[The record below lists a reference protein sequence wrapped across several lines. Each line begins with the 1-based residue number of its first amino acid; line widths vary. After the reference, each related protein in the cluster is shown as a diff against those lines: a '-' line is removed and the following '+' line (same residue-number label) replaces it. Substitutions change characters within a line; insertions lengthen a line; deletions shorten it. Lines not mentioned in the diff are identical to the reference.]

1 MSAVSAEL
9 IQIIKELQ
17 SLSSLGDFSLAGG
30 TNLALRYNHRI
41 SIDIDLIIPKI
52 IGKNGYEAIISEVE
66 SYFGKDNTTI
76 QLINE
81 EFGDQFLFLRVF
93 ITKGDFTVKV
103 EFLQNMITLSE
114 TEIHGGIRMVSKL
127 DIGLFKLMSA
137 SNRLAK
143 KDIYDLAYITEEISI
158 IELYNNLKD
167 KKESYCKPIHR
178 TIFDLDNEISPV
190 DKPELLLEFDSIAS
204 NSDLRPFHSHD
215 RIELVEGSKSWILA
229 RMEWRSKVRQLFNY
243 LEKNFPSPK
252 GIDIR

>member
-17 SLSSLGDFSLAGG
+17 SLTSLEGFSLAGG
-30 TNLALRYNHRI
+30 TNLALRYNHRV
-41 SIDIDLIIPKI
+41 SIDIDLIVPKI
-52 IGKNGYEAIISEVE
+52 IGKKGYEVIISEVE
-66 SYFGKDNTTI
+66 SYYGKDNTTI

-93 ITKGDFTVKV
+93 ITKGDLTVKV

-114 TEIHGGIRMVSKL
+114 TEIHEDIRVVSKL

-167 KKESYCKPIHR
+167 KKERYCEPIHR
-178 TIFDLDNEISPV
+178 TIFDLDDEVSPI
-190 DKPELLLEFDSIAS
+190 DNPELLLEFDSVAS
-204 NSDLRPFHSHD
+204 NSNSRPFHSHD
-215 RIELVEGSKSWILA
+215 RIDLVEGSKSWILA
-229 RMEWRSKVRQLFNY
+229 RTEWRSNVRQLFNH
-243 LEKNFPSPK
+243 LEKDFPSPK

>member
-17 SLSSLGDFSLAGG
+17 SLTSLEGFSLAGG
-30 TNLALRYNHRI
+30 TNLALRYNHRV
-41 SIDIDLIIPKI
+41 SIDIDLIVPKI

-66 SYFGKDNTTI
+66 SYYGKDNTTI

-93 ITKGDFTVKV
+93 ITKGDLTVKV

-114 TEIHGGIRMVSKL
+114 TEIHEDIRVVSKL

-167 KKESYCKPIHR
+167 KKRDIANQS
-178 TIFDLDNEISPV
+178 T
-190 DKPELLLEFDSIAS
+190 ELSSI
-204 NSDLRPFHSHD
+204 
-215 RIELVEGSKSWILA
+215 
-229 RMEWRSKVRQLFNY
+229 
-243 LEKNFPSPK
+243 
-252 GIDIR
+252 

>member
-17 SLSSLGDFSLAGG
+17 CLPSLADFSLAGG

-41 SIDIDLIIPKI
+41 SIDIDLIAPKI
-52 IGKNGYEAIISEVE
+52 IGKIGYEDIICEVK
-66 SYFGKDNTTI
+66 SHFGENNTII

-93 ITKGDFTVKV
+93 ITKDDLTVKV
-103 EFLQNMITLSE
+103 EFLQNMITLIE
-114 TEIHGGIRMVSKL
+114 TEIHDAIRVVSRL

-167 KKESYCKPIHR
+167 KKERYCEPIHR
-178 TIFDLDNEISPV
+178 TIFDLDDEVSPV
-190 DKPELLLEFDSIAS
+190 DTPELLLEFDSVAS
-204 NSDLRPFHSHD
+204 NSNSRPFHSHD
-215 RIELVEGSKSWILA
+215 RIDLVKGSKSWNLA
-229 RMEWRSKVRQLFNY
+229 RTEWRSKVRQLFNH
-243 LEKNFPSPK
+243 LRKDFPGPK